1 MPSNSRVAQRTATSS
16 SLHAGQRLRRG
27 RGVSGERAT
36 LIALSCV
43 LAAGCSREQQ
53 APAPPPPPLVKVAP
67 AQRCEI
73 TQYFRYNGNVRAIQE
88 VEVRARVRGFIEKI
102 AFEPSSDV
110 EQGDLLFVIEQAPF
124 QAAVDRARGV
134 LEQAKARHKL
144 ADVTFQRIAKAYE
157 QSAASEDEYS
167 TAKAE
172 LEQRHGEVL
181 EAEALLA
188 DAEIQLSYTEVRAP
202 LTGRV
207 DEAHVD
213 AGNLVGQSEPTLL
226 CTIVQRSP
234 IHAYFDVSE
243 RIALQYLARGQ
254 NGKRDNPR
262 GQFPAAFLGL
272 ANEEGYPHEGQ
283 VDYVDN
289 VLDSSTGTLTVRAV
303 FDNTAGRLYP
313 GLYARIRV
321 PFEDVPDAVLIQ
333 ESGVASGLDGRYV
346 LTVDAQ
352 NVVHRTPIELGE
364 RADDGYVQVTQ
375 GLKVGQ
381 RYIVAGLQFARPG
394 MPVRVEEIESVHD
407 RQHDHESESRS
418 TETPQDAPKSA
429 ASRASQPANNT
440 APGENDTA
448 TNGTPAGSGE

>member
-1 MPSNSRVAQRTATSS
+1 MWSRAICCSS
-16 SLHAGQRLRRG
+16 SSRPHFKLRLIGPVAWLSRR
-27 RGVSGERAT
+27 R
-36 LIALSCV
+36 
-43 LAAGCSREQQ
+43 
-53 APAPPPPPLVKVAP
+53 
-67 AQRCEI
+67 
-73 TQYFRYNGNVRAIQE
+73 
-88 VEVRARVRGFIEKI
+88 
-102 AFEPSSDV
+102 
-110 EQGDLLFVIEQAPF
+110 
-124 QAAVDRARGV
+124 
-134 LEQAKARHKL
+134 ARHKL
-144 ADVTFQRIAKAYE
+144 ADVTYQRIAKAYK

-181 EAEALLA
+181 EAEAMLA
-188 DAEIQLSYTEVRAP
+188 DTEIQLSYTEVSAP

-207 DEAHVD
+207 DEAQVD

-254 NGKRDNPR
+254 NGNRENPHR

-303 FDNTAGRLYP
+303 FDNSAGRLYP

-321 PFEDVPDAVLIQ
+321 PFEDVPDAVLVR

-352 NVVHRTPIELGE
+352 NVVTP
-364 RADDGYVQVTQ
+364 DPD
-375 GLKVGQ
+375 
-381 RYIVAGLQFARPG
+381 
-394 MPVRVEEIESVHD
+394 
-407 RQHDHESESRS
+407 
-418 TETPQDAPKSA
+418 
-429 ASRASQPANNT
+429 
-440 APGENDTA
+440 
-448 TNGTPAGSGE
+448 

>member
-1 MPSNSRVAQRTATSS
+1 
-16 SLHAGQRLRRG
+16 LHHR
-27 RGVSGERAT
+27 
-36 LIALSCV
+36 
-43 LAAGCSREQQ
+43 
-53 APAPPPPPLVKVAP
+53 
-67 AQRCEI
+67 
-73 TQYFRYNGNVRAIQE
+73 
-88 VEVRARVRGFIEKI
+88 
-102 AFEPSSDV
+102 
-110 EQGDLLFVIEQAPF
+110 
-124 QAAVDRARGV
+124 
-134 LEQAKARHKL
+134 
-144 ADVTFQRIAKAYE
+144 ADV
-157 QSAASEDEYS
+157 
-167 TAKAE
+167 
-172 LEQRHGEVL
+172 
-181 EAEALLA
+181 
-188 DAEIQLSYTEVRAP
+188 
-202 LTGRV
+202 
-207 DEAHVD
+207 
-213 AGNLVGQSEPTLL
+213 
-226 CTIVQRSP
+226 P